1 MLRPIFEDRFHRPCQ
16 SQIAFALHQ
25 KHVIGDTLCQED
37 SWLPLWITFVLS
49 CITNEAHDRFCK
61 LTQAT
66 SIHMSSNKLVG
77 RHPCSYSKSISDPA
91 SMYESPWKQRM
102 PNFISPGQK
111 RPLTTQTVQNV
122 TPRRPHTTTRV
133 TSKHNKGKE
142 TNRGI
147 HISSNIYMYTS
158 AKHTFGF
165 DTSHHHSSPNNSR
178 VKNKKCKTGITDMMQ
193 TEKGCRWITL
203 LSLFFKA
210 GIHPNH
216 LRHFDG

>member
-1 MLRPIFEDRFHRPCQ
+1 
-16 SQIAFALHQ
+16 
-25 KHVIGDTLCQED
+25 
-37 SWLPLWITFVLS
+37 
-49 CITNEAHDRFCK
+49 
-61 LTQAT
+61 
-66 SIHMSSNKLVG
+66 
-77 RHPCSYSKSISDPA
+77 
-91 SMYESPWKQRM
+91 M

-147 HISSNIYMYTS
+147 HISSNMYMYTS

-203 LSLFFKA
+203 LSLFFQSGDSSEPPPSFRRLGGRPKTPKEKTN
-210 GIHPNH
+210 GCNP
-216 LRHFDG
+216 LRGSEWVETLFTKFGLGAERGG